1 MRKAVYLF
9 FVLILLQACS
19 TKRNTL
25 VTRSFHSLT
34 AHYNIYFNG
43 NESFKEAMKQL
54 DASHKDNFAE
64 ILPLFNYKNKKEISS
79 LSPQMDKTIKKSLKV
94 IKMHSLKAKP
104 KRPKGREMTKKERKF
119 YAKKE
124 FNKWIDDSYFLIG
137 KANFYKQDYAK
148 AINSFNE
155 ILHLYKN
162 ENSYYPS
169 RLWLLK
175 TYIESSRFKDAQEQI
190 AIVENDRKFPDY
202 LEQDFL
208 LTKAD
213 FYLEQNKYKEAIP
226 ILEEVSLLVKKKKR
240 ARLYYILAQL
250 NALIKDKAK
259 ASDYFAQ
266 VIDSKAS
273 YEMLFNAQIN
283 RALLL
288 DANQNSDKLEKDLL
302 KMLKDKKNADY
313 KAQVYFALAKIA
325 QTQKDETK
333 ALKYFKLCLESPD
346 VNDTQKALAYLALG
360 DMYFAQSN
368 YLQAGTYFD
377 STMSFLSPKYNRYE
391 ELLEQTRNL
400 KELINSLKIIQQED
414 SLQQVAHMS
423 ERQRKKLIESLIQ
436 KVKQKEAEEK
446 RTMQGDR
453 DNFDKSPGRQNTL
466 PGQGGK
472 WYFYNQ
478 TSISYG
484 SQEFKKKWGNRKLE
498 DNWRRSNKKSVA
510 ADFWA
515 SQDESQEAEKDNTLD
530 NKKPEFY
537 LKNLPLTDSA
547 MAVSDN
553 KIAKALY
560 KVGDIYDLKLN
571 EPELSSNEFS
581 KLIKRYPSNDLSVEA
596 AYKLYLLYKKEGNVS
611 KANYWKKFLMVKY
624 PQSTYA
630 RILKD
635 PNYLKQLNSQERAA
649 EELYQSA
656 FNDYEAKSFAL
667 VLNKVKEA
675 ESKFLTH
682 KLMPKF
688 LLLGALA
695 VANQGNATEY
705 ISRLDYISKH
715 YPGTIEKKRADEIL
729 KTLMNDKN
737 NASSSIEQ
745 AKLNKAKQIYT
756 FEPKSTHYI
765 LFVPQKAID
774 INRFRFDIFN
784 ISVDKFSELNLEVLN
799 VSLTEKQKL
808 IVIKSINNS
817 STARQIS
824 GVLAK
829 NLKSYKKA
837 SDYNTFII
845 SQKNFLKLKKNKK
858 IDLYRKFYKE
868 FYEK

>member
-1 MRKAVYLF
+1 MRKAFYLF
-9 FVLILLQACS
+9 FVFLLLQACS

-25 VTRSFHSLT
+25 ITRSFHNLT

-43 NESFKEAMKQL
+43 NESFKEAMRQL
-54 DASHKDNFAE
+54 DASHKDNYSE
-64 ILPLFNYKNKKEISS
+64 LLPLFNYKNKKEIAS

-104 KRPKGREMTKKERKF
+104 KRPKDREMSKKEREF

-137 KANFYKQDYAK
+137 KANFYKQEYAK
-148 AINSFNE
+148 AINSFQE
-155 ILHLYKN
+155 ILNLYKS
-162 ENSYYPS
+162 ENSYYPA

-175 TYIESSRFKDAQEQI
+175 TYIESNRFKDAQEQI
-190 AIVENDRKFPDY
+190 AIVENDRQFPDN

-226 ILEEVSLLVKKKKR
+226 LLEEVSLMVKKRKR

-288 DANQNSDKLEKDLL
+288 DANQNSEKLEKDLL

-325 QTQKDETK
+325 QTQKNEAK
-333 ALKYFKLCLESPD
+333 ALDYFKLCLESPD

-360 DMYFAQSN
+360 DMYFSQSR
-368 YLQAGTYFD
+368 YLQAGAYFD
-377 STMSFLSPKYNRYE
+377 STMSFLSPKYIRYE
-391 ELLEQTRNL
+391 ELSEQTRNL
-400 KELINSLKIIQQED
+400 KELITNLKIIQQED
-414 SLQQVAHMS
+414 SLQQVARMP
-423 ERQRKKLIESLIQ
+423 EKQRNDLIESLIQ

-446 RTMQGDR
+446 RTMQGNR
-453 DNFDKSPGRQNTL
+453 DNFDHSPGSRTSL
-466 PGQGGK
+466 PGQSGK

-510 ADFWA
+510 SDFWA
-515 SQDESQEAEKDNTLD
+515 SQDESQEAEQDNTLD
-530 NKKPEFY
+530 NKKPEYY

-547 MAVSDN
+547 MAISDK

-560 KVGDIYDLKLN
+560 KVGDIYDQKLH
-571 EPELSSNEFS
+571 EPELSNKEFS
-581 KLIKRYPSNDLSVEA
+581 KLVKRYPSNDLSIEA
-596 AYKLYLLYKKEGNVS
+596 AYKLYLLHKKEGNAN
-611 KANYWKKFLMVKY
+611 KANYWKKFLIVKY

-635 PNYLKQLNSQERAA
+635 PNYLKQLNRQERAA
-649 EELYQSA
+649 EKLYQSA
-656 FNDYEAKSFAL
+656 YADYEAKNFAL
-667 VLNKVKEA
+667 VLSKVQEA

-688 LLLGALA
+688 RLLGAMA

-705 ISRLDYISKH
+705 INRLEFISKN

-756 FEPKSTHYI
+756 YKPQSTHFI
-765 LFVPQKAID
+765 LFVPLKAMD
-774 INRFRFDIFN
+774 INRFRFDLFN
-784 ISVDKFSELNLEVLN
+784 VSVDKFTELNLEVLS

-808 IVIKSINNS
+808 IVIKSIKNF

-824 GVLAK
+824 GVLVK
-829 NLKSYKKA
+829 NLKSYKK
-837 SDYNTFII
+837 DNDFETFII
-845 SQKNFLKLKKNKK
+845 SQENFLKLKENKE
-858 IDLYRKFYKE
+858 IDLYKKFYNE
-868 FYEK
+868 FYIR

>member
-25 VTRSFHSLT
+25 VTRSFHNLT

-43 NESFKEAMKQL
+43 NESFKEAMRQL

-104 KRPKGREMTKKERKF
+104 KRPKNREMTKKEREF

-155 ILHLYKN
+155 ILNLFKN
-162 ENSYYPS
+162 ENSYYPA

-175 TYIESSRFKDAQEQI
+175 TYIESSRFKDAREQI
-190 AIVENDRKFPDY
+190 AIIENDRKFPDK

-213 FYLEQNKYKEAIP
+213 FYLEQNKYQEAIP
-226 ILEEVSLLVKKKKR
+226 ILEELSHRVKKKKR

-250 NALIKDKAK
+250 NALIKEKSK

-288 DANQNSDKLEKDLL
+288 DANQNSDKLENDLL

-313 KAQVYFALAKIA
+313 KAQIYFALAKIA

-333 ALKYFKLCLESPD
+333 ALDYFKLCLESPD

-360 DMYFAQSN
+360 DMYFAESN
-368 YLQAGTYFD
+368 YLQAGAYYD
-377 STMSFLSPKYNRYE
+377 STMSFLSPKYSRYE
-391 ELLEQTRNL
+391 ELSEQTRNL
-400 KELINSLKIIQQED
+400 KELIRNLNIIQQED
-414 SLQQVAHMS
+414 SLQNVARMP
-423 ERQRKKLIESLIQ
+423 EKQRKKLIESLIQ

-446 RTMQGDR
+446 RTLQGNR
-453 DNFDKSPGRQNTL
+453 DNFDNAPGGRTTL

-484 SQEFKKKWGNRKLE
+484 SQEFKKRWGNRKLE
-498 DNWRRSNKKSVA
+498 DHWRRSNKKSVA

-515 SQDESQEAEKDNTLD
+515 SQDESQEAEQDNTMN
-530 NKKPEFY
+530 NKKPDYY

-547 MAVSDN
+547 MAVSDE
-553 KIAKALY
+553 KIAKALF
-560 KVGDIYDLKLN
+560 KAGDIYYQKLN
-571 EPELSSNEFS
+571 EPELCSNEFS
-581 KLIKRYPSNDLSVEA
+581 KLVKRYPSNDLSIEA
-596 AYKLYLLYKKEGNVS
+596 AYKLYLLYKKEGNAN

-635 PNYLKQLNSQERAA
+635 PDYLKQLNNQERAA

-656 FNDYEAKSFAL
+656 YADYEAKRFDM

-688 LLLGALA
+688 RLLGAMA

-705 ISRLDYISKH
+705 INRLEYIAKH

-729 KTLMNDKN
+729 KTLMSDKN
-737 NASSSIEQ
+737 NAASSIEQ

-756 FEPKSTHYI
+756 FKPESIHFI
-765 LFVPQKAID
+765 LFVPLRALD
-774 INRFRFDIFN
+774 INRFRFDLFN
-784 ISVDKFSELNLEVLN
+784 VSVDKYSELNLEVLS
-799 VSLTEKQKL
+799 VPLTEKQKL
-808 IVIKSINNS
+808 IVIKSIKNL
-817 STARQIS
+817 STAQQITE
-824 GVLAK
+824 VLVK
-829 NLKSYKKA
+829 NLKSYKKV
-837 SDYNTFII
+837 SDYDTFII
-845 SQKNFLKLKKNKK
+845 SQNNFLKLKENKE
-858 IDLYRKFYKE
+858 IDLYEKFYKE
-868 FYEK
+868 FYVK